1 MGAMATH
8 TIMFPDY
15 SRGDEPRAIV
25 WDDETGEVSGD
36 NVEVPSI
43 RRRVERA
50 ARDGHILDEA
60 GRIDVRDPRHDPAD
74 FLAVFRY
81 EIGGTFKFERV
92 DLPPALRGVKPTQGW
107 RPDLPPGTVA

>member
-1 MGAMATH
+1 MATH

-36 NVEVPSI
+36 HVELPDI
-43 RRRVERA
+43 LYYMEKA
-50 ARDGHILDEA
+50 ARDGHILDEM
-60 GRIDVRDPRHDPAD
+60 GRLDVRDPRHDPAD
-74 FLAVFRY
+74 FLAVFDY
-81 EIGGTFKFERV
+81 AIGGVFKFERA
-92 DLPPALRGVKPTQGW
+92 DLPPALRGVESTPWW

>member
-1 MGAMATH
+1 MATH

-36 NVEVPSI
+36 HVKVPSI

-50 ARDGHILDEA
+50 ACDGHILDEA
-60 GRIDVRDPRHDPAD
+60 GRLDVRDPRHDPAD
-74 FLAVFRY
+74 FLAVLGY
-81 EIGGTFKFERV
+81 AIGGGYDFERL
-92 DLPPALRGVKPTQGW
+92 DLPPALRRVEWTPW
-107 RPDLPPGTVA
+107 HRPDPPPGTVA